1 MFEARKYPFTL
12 TNLDMSISLYQIIL
26 TLNSW

>member
-1 MFEARKYPFTL
+1 MFETGQYPFTL